1 MMATRQTIEHPDGSS
16 AVQTRPREIGLRE
29 AAFHRAQKHSRAVQ
43 FLKFA
48 LPVAAVLIGGFF
60 AAYSYIS
67 VPGAVS
73 FNITESA
80 YTDGKLVM
88 SNPKLDG
95 FTKDSR
101 PYSMT
106 ATRALQH
113 VDSSGI
119 VDLEGIDAKLPVG
132 GKDFATIGAE
142 RGVYD
147 RAKDTLDISSAIT
160 VKTTDGMTVL
170 LKSALVEIGK
180 GNMTTKDPVD
190 IKTSSLRI
198 VADAMSVLENGKV
211 LIFEKRVKV
220 NTTPDP
226 SKAGKASTAESSTD
240 NAQD

>member
-1 MMATRQTIEHPDGSS
+1 MAARQTPEQPDGSS
-16 AVQTRPREIGLRE
+16 AVQTRPREIGVRE
-29 AAFHRAQKHSRAVQ
+29 AAFHRAQKHSRTVR
-43 FLKFA
+43 FLKLA
-48 LPVAAVLIGGFF
+48 LPVSAILIGGCF
-60 AAYSYIS
+60 AAYSFIS
-67 VPGAVS
+67 VPGSVS
-73 FNITESA
+73 FDITESA

-119 VDLEGIDAKLPVG
+119 VDLEGIDARLPVG
-132 GKDFATIGAE
+132 GEDFATIGAE
-142 RGVYD
+142 SGVYD
-147 RAKDTLDISSAIT
+147 RVNDTLEIPSAIT

-170 LKSALVEIGK
+170 LKSAFLEIGK
-180 GNMTTKDPVD
+180 GNLSTKDPVD
-190 IKTSSLRI
+190 IRTSNFNI

-211 LIFEKRVKV
+211 LIFERRVKV

-226 SKAGKASTAESSTD
+226 SKAGKAPPTESSTD